1 MEGLITNNNLTVL
14 KNCIMRKLSYILL
27 LSGVVVT
34 AISCSK
40 AKEFNRTFYHTI
52 LAGSNE
58 VPGRA
63 TGGYGDASGYLDNDT
78 KTLTLTIHYDN
89 LRAPL
94 TAWHIHKAA
103 AGSNGSVIFNFGTPQ
118 PSGFIYTTTLT
129 AEQEA
134 DLANGLFYV
143 NLHTSV
149 FAGGEIRGQL
159 RKN

>member
-1 MEGLITNNNLTVL
+1 
-14 KNCIMRKLSYILL
+14 MRKILSLL
-27 LSGVVVT
+27 LCSWLIVT

-58 VPGRA
+58 VPSRA
-63 TGGYGDASGYLDNDT
+63 STGYGDASGFFDNET
-78 KTLTLTIHYDN
+78 KILTLTIHYDY

-103 AGSNGSVIFNFGTPQ
+103 AGTNGSVIFNFGTPQ
-118 PSGFIYTTTLT
+118 PSGFIYVSAPFT
-129 AEQEA
+129 AEQET
-134 DLANGLFYV
+134 DLANGLYYV

-149 FAGGEIRGQL
+149 FPGGELRGQL